1 MSTISNSQTRMHD
14 KVHSLIIGLK
24 TKIWYYPS
32 NIQVQGCVVW
42 LPPLH
47 TGPCAT
53 LFHVI
58 SKTIAFF
65 HPHLFVTFSL
75 SVDAHLVTSS
85 LQTCSEL
92 TCSEG
97 SICNSLIW
105 LNCFSVSYDK
115 SFTWIVLCHHLCW
128 VFSWGWNSACL
139 YGSPWL
145 THISPCVC
153 VSTRVNNS
161 ESLLSCIS
169 LRPNKTKNSA
179 MFSQIWQSMHTVKLV

>member
-1 MSTISNSQTRMHD
+1 MSNISNSQTRMHD

-47 TGPCAT
+47 TGSCAM

-58 SKTIAFF
+58 SKMIASF

-75 SVDAHLVTSS
+75 SVDAHLVMSS
-85 LQTCSEL
+85 LQTYSEK

-97 SICNSLIW
+97 WICNSLIW

-115 SFTWIVLCHHLCW
+115 SF
-128 VFSWGWNSACL
+128 L
-139 YGSPWL
+139 YMDCSVSPIML
-145 THISPCVC
+145 IIF
-153 VSTRVNNS
+153 
-161 ESLLSCIS
+161 LGM
-169 LRPNKTKNSA
+169 K
-179 MFSQIWQSMHTVKLV
+179 